1 MGAGGPEF
9 AVARAKRRQLDNRFG
24 GLRGQCEADLP
35 SAGQLDI
42 DLRQQLGV
50 EKRPVQHAVKRV
62 LDPVAAAA
70 GLVVL
75 SPVYAGI
82 AVAVL
87 VDSGRP
93 VLFVSPRAGR
103 EARPFGMLK
112 FRTMIPNAIA
122 VGREQGISED
132 PFGLVKDDPRVTRVG
147 RWLRRTGLDE
157 LPQLV
162 NVLRGQMSLI
172 GPRPEAVALSRWYE
186 SELPFYF
193 YRHIVRPGMS
203 GWAQVQQGHVTDL
216 DAVTEKLAYDF
227 YYIKNFSA
235 WLDILIAGRTLAVI
249 ASGFGSK

>member
-1 MGAGGPEF
+1 M
-9 AVARAKRRQLDNRFG
+9 
-24 GLRGQCEADLP
+24 
-35 SAGQLDI
+35 
-42 DLRQQLGV
+42 QQ
-50 EKRPVQHAVKRV
+50 AVKRV

-122 VGREQGISED
+122 VGREQSISED

-162 NVLRGQMSLI
+162 NVLRGQMSLV
-172 GPRPEAVALSRWYE
+172 GPRADLVEQAAAY
-186 SELPFYF
+186 SEEERRRLT
-193 YRHIVRPGMS
+193 VRPGIT
-203 GWAQVQQGHVTDL
+203 GWAQVNGRDSLSWPDRFALDLWYLDNWSLWL
-216 DAVTEKLAYDF
+216 DAR
-227 YYIKNFSA
+227 
-235 WLDILIAGRTLAVI
+235 ILVRTVGELFRAEPDPVEDTLNI
-249 ASGFGSK
+249 ERAKKRASSP

>member
-1 MGAGGPEF
+1 M
-9 AVARAKRRQLDNRFG
+9 
-24 GLRGQCEADLP
+24 
-35 SAGQLDI
+35 
-42 DLRQQLGV
+42 QQ
-50 EKRPVQHAVKRV
+50 AVKRV

-162 NVLRGQMSLI
+162 NVLRGQMSI
-172 GPRPEAVALSRWYE
+172 VGPRADLVEQAAAY
-186 SELPFYF
+186 SEEERRRLT
-193 YRHIVRPGMS
+193 VRPGIT
-203 GWAQVQQGHVTDL
+203 GWAQVNGRNAL
-216 DAVTEKLAYDF
+216 SWSEKF
-227 YYIKNFSA
+227 C
-235 WLDILIAGRTLAVI
+235 LDIWYVENQSTMLDLKILWFTVCKVVQRHGIAHVSNDPRPRFRGNADPP
-249 ASGFGSK
+249 